1 MELFETHMH
10 LLDERFDGDREAVA
24 AALPQHGVTRAL
36 EACCDA
42 AGIPRVLALCEAWP
56 HIYGSAGV
64 HPHSAGEWD
73 AAAAEAVER
82 ALAHPRV
89 VAVGEIGLD

>member
-56 HIYGSAGV
+56 HI
-64 HPHSAGEWD
+64 
-73 AAAAEAVER
+73 
-82 ALAHPRV
+82 
-89 VAVGEIGLD
+89 